1 MLIVILGTFSK
12 EKNQTCS
19 KDTQQIVFFV
29 IVVVV
34 VLLNS
39 GPGAAQK
46 SVLERQVPGGM
57 EKLL

>member
-34 VLLNS
+34 VFFI
-39 GPGAAQK
+39 
-46 SVLERQVPGGM
+46 VLKNMTQTETSMQ
-57 EKLL
+57 EL